1 MSIADRSSFTCLT
14 FPAHRTLSYNE
25 PQTKSRSLF
34 GGSKV
39 DDPIE
44 RLISA
49 DAIAEAERAHEPL
62 TDDEDSTDGGFL
74 LCLPDEQDKAHA
86 GGGIADHKPASP
98 KKVIGKIRSPR
109 LVSRNRAPSPALGR
123 SRSGARR
130 RSDLSLSS
138 LVEDEAL
145 REDGHVPSSLV
156 GHRLKSP
163 TGTLKGTGSD
173 VTLPTF
179 FSGSSSDD
187 ATDTTSNMGLYNQ
200 LRAFESHQSMKSMT
214 SLCGLDIV
222 HESAQQPADSFTG
235 REDSCHSLLLA
246 IKSSGSTEFGPS
258 PSFSS
263 PSGYAA
269 AAAGRM
275 PRSEL
280 SLNSLGLS
288 VDSFEMGTAEPA
300 QRDLFT
306 PPIVRGGRANP
317 SLSPP
322 PLPPRRGGAHI

>member
-1 MSIADRSSFTCLT
+1 M
-14 FPAHRTLSYNE
+14 
-25 PQTKSRSLF
+25 
-34 GGSKV
+34 
-39 DDPIE
+39 
-44 RLISA
+44 
-49 DAIAEAERAHEPL
+49 
-62 TDDEDSTDGGFL
+62 
-74 LCLPDEQDKAHA
+74 PDEQQDKVHA
-86 GGGIADHKPASP
+86 GVGIAEHKPASP
-98 KKVIGKIRSPR
+98 RRVIGRIRSPR
-109 LVSRNRAPSPALGR
+109 LSSRNRAPSPAFGK
-123 SRSGARR
+123 SRSSARR

-138 LVEDEAL
+138 LAEDETL
-145 REDGHVPSSLV
+145 REDGQGLVVDRFHPSSQLSSSLV

-173 VTLPTF
+173 ATF

-187 ATDTTSNMGLYNQ
+187 ASDSILNLSLYNQ
-200 LRAFESHQSMKSMT
+200 LRAFESQQSMKSMT

-222 HESAQQPADSFTG
+222 HESAQKQADSRAR

-246 IKSSGSTEFGPS
+246 MKSSSSGSSEFGPS

-263 PSGYAA
+263 PPSGCAA
-269 AAAGRM
+269 AARM

-288 VDSFEMGTAEPA
+288 VDSLETGAAELA

-322 PLPPRRGGAHI
+322 PLPPRRGDAHI

>member
-1 MSIADRSSFTCLT
+1 MQRLTHFPGFNERSLAR
-14 FPAHRTLSYNE
+14 PATK

-34 GGSKV
+34 GGSKF

-44 RLISA
+44 RLITA
-49 DAIAEAERAHEPL
+49 DAIAEAQRAHEPL

-74 LCLPDEQDKAHA
+74 LCLPDEQQEKVHA
-86 GGGIADHKPASP
+86 GGGVADHKPASP
-98 KKVIGKIRSPR
+98 RKVIGRIRSPR
-109 LVSRNRAPSPALGR
+109 LSSRNRAPSPAFGK

-138 LVEDEAL
+138 LAEDETL
-145 REDGHVPSSLV
+145 REDGQGLAVDRFHPSSQLSSSLV

-163 TGTLKGTGSD
+163 TGTLKGAGSD
-173 VTLPTF
+173 ATLC
-179 FSGSSSDD
+179 SDD
-187 ATDTTSNMGLYNQ
+187 ATDSMSNLSLYNQ
-200 LRAFESHQSMKSMT
+200 LRAFESQQSMKSMT

-222 HESAQQPADSFTG
+222 HESGQQQADARARS
-235 REDSCHSLLLA
+235 REDSCQSLLLA
-246 IKSSGSTEFGPS
+246 MKSSSSGSCEFGPS
-258 PSFSS
+258 PSFASASS
-263 PSGYAA
+263 
-269 AAAGRM
+269 RM

-288 VDSFEMGTAEPA
+288 VDSLETGAAEPA

-322 PLPPRRGGAHI
+322 PLPPRRGAAHI